1 MVTYREAGVDIQK
14 AELFVESIREM
25 AKKTYGP
32 WVLKGIGGF
41 SAAVRVPEGYR
52 RPLLVAS
59 TDGVGT
65 KLKIAQAMSKYDT
78 VGIDL
83 VAMCVNDL
91 LPLGARPLFLLD
103 YLASG
108 RLEPER
114 DRQLIQGIVQGC
126 QEAGCALVGGE
137 TAEMPGLYQEGDFDL
152 VGFVVG
158 VVEEER
164 LIDGS
169 QIKGGDVVIGL
180 ASTGVHSNGF
190 SLIRKLIDLHGL
202 KLDQFVEDL
211 GTTLGEELLRPTR
224 IYVRSILSLLEEFPI
239 KGMAHITGGGLI
251 GNLPRVMPKG
261 LGVVIRPK
269 WEVPPIFKL
278 IQSLGVKEDEMWRVF
293 NMGVGFTVVLS
304 PQHVESFL
312 KRAHELGEKAFII
325 GEVVEGEGV
334 RVKG

>member
-1 MVTYREAGVDIQK
+1 MITYKEAGVDIHK
-14 AELFVESIREM
+14 AELFVESIKEM
-25 AKKTYGP
+25 AKNTYGP
-32 WVLKGIGGF
+32 WVLRGIGGF
-41 SAAVRVPEGYR
+41 SAAVRVPEGYK

-65 KLKIAQAMSKYDT
+65 KLKIAQAMSRYDT

-114 DRQLIQGIVQGC
+114 DKRLIQGIVQGC

-169 QIKGGDVVIGL
+169 RIKGGDVVIGL
-180 ASTGVHSNGF
+180 ASSGVHSNGF
-190 SLIRKLIDLHGL
+190 SLIRRLIDLHGL
-202 KLDQFVEDL
+202 KLDQFVGEL

-224 IYVRSILSLLEEFPI
+224 IYVRSILTLLEEFPI
-239 KGMAHITGGGLI
+239 KGMAHITGGGII
-251 GNLPRVMPKG
+251 GNLPRILPKG
-261 LGVVIRPK
+261 LGAEIWPK
-269 WEVPPIFKL
+269 WEVPPIFRL
-278 IQSLGVKEDEMWRVF
+278 IQSLGVEEAEMWRVF

-304 PQHVESFL
+304 PEHVGGFL
-312 KRAHELGEKAFII
+312 KRAHELGEKAFVI

-334 RVKG
+334 KVKG

>member
-1 MVTYREAGVDIQK
+1 MVTYKEAGVDIQK
-14 AELFVESIREM
+14 AELFVESIKDM
-25 AKKTYGP
+25 AQKTYGP

-41 SAAVRVPEGYR
+41 SAAVRVPEGYKS
-52 RPLLVAS
+52 PLLVAS

-65 KLKIAQAMSKYDT
+65 KLKIAQAMSRYDT

-91 LPLGARPLFLLD
+91 LPLGARPLFFLD

-114 DRQLIQGIVQGC
+114 DRQLIEGIVRGC

-137 TAEMPGLYQEGDFDL
+137 TAEMPGIYGEGDFDM

-158 VVEEER
+158 VVEEEK

-169 QIKGGDVVIGL
+169 TIRKGDVVIGL
-180 ASTGVHSNGF
+180 ASSGVHSNGF
-190 SLIRKLIDLHGL
+190 SLIRKLIELHGL
-202 KLDQFVEDL
+202 KLEGFVEDL

-224 IYVRSILSLLEEFPI
+224 IYVKPILALLDEFTI

-251 GNLPRVMPKG
+251 GNLPRILPKG
-261 LGVVIRPK
+261 LGVEVWPK
-269 WEVPPIFKL
+269 WEIPPVFRL
-278 IQSLGVKEDEMWRVF
+278 IQSLGVREDEMWKVF
-293 NMGVGFTVVLS
+293 NMGVGFTVILS
-304 PQHVESFL
+304 PQHVEGFL
-312 KRAHELGEKAFII
+312 ARAHELGEKAFVV